1 MEYNSQRER
10 IRLPEYGRAIQDLV
24 KQAVEIP
31 DRTERT
37 KAAFALIQMM
47 AITNPALKELKE
59 TEDIQ
64 HKLWDHLFIISDFKL
79 DVEAPFPMPDPEAIR
94 QKPKTLAYPQNKV
107 RLRHYGMYI
116 EQLIDKAK
124 TMEPSEGKDR
134 FVEVIANLMKKAYLV
149 YNQDNVSDEQIRSD
163 LSNMSGQT
171 LSLRDEVRLRNS
183 AELLA
188 GMNQYSKGGAAGGA
202 KKKKKKKKIMGSGF
216 KPMSQ
221 RP

>member
-10 IRLPEYGRAIQDLV
+10 IRLPEYGRSIQDLV
-24 KQAVEIP
+24 KQAVDIP

-37 KAAFALIQMM
+37 KAAHALIQMM
-47 AITNPALKELKE
+47 AITNPSLKELKE

-79 DVEAPFPMPDPEAIR
+79 DVDAPFPMPDPEAIR

-124 TMEPSEGKDR
+124 TMETGEAKDR

-163 LSNMSGQT
+163 LGNISGQA
-171 LSLRDEVRLRNS
+171 LSLRDDIRLRAGS
-183 AELLA
+183 ELIA
-188 GMNQYSKGGAAGGA
+188 GMNQYPKGGLAGL
-202 KKKKKKKKIMGSGF
+202 KKKKKKKKPMGTGF